1 MYNYENDN
9 IIFVSF
15 VALDTNGAC
24 YLTTNGYISGQIRY
38 FCFATNYMHTLVFF
52 MTYSCI
58 ECIMALKEYYYF
70 NTNLIRLNSFSLLND
85 NITHND

>member
-38 FCFATNYMHTLVFF
+38 FCFATNYMHTLVF
-52 MTYSCI
+52 SWLIVALI
-58 ECIMALKEYYYF
+58 EWS
-70 NTNLIRLNSFSLLND
+70 NWNLDAVIFYQS
-85 NITHND
+85 IV